1 MYMAYC
7 DKLLNRVYYSALL
20 LCTSRFHLGS
30 SKSKVKLLSMLE
42 EGALV
47 WILSRCYSVA
57 RFFPG
62 KSPFFLQISPK
73 YSHAFFSLG
82 FLELLLIDTYKV
94 LIEHVEF
101 LLNIS
106 DYFRFHVCLSLS
118 TFVCMFVR
126 ASHISI
132 LP

>member
-62 KSPFFLQISPK
+62 KSPFFLQISPQ
-73 YSHAFFSLG
+73 YSHGFFSLG
-82 FLELLLIDTYKV
+82 FLELLLIDTYKI
-94 LIEHVEF
+94 LIKHRILTKHKCSRLSF
-101 LLNIS
+101 PK
-106 DYFRFHVCLSLS
+106 YVCLYVYSCII
-118 TFVCMFVR
+118 T
-126 ASHISI
+126 H
-132 LP
+132 